1 MRIVW
6 LPQVIDD
13 LKRGREFLR
22 LQNVQAAQRAVLAIS
37 KMAALLAANPRFG
50 MMAREAPDFRDV
62 VVPFGRRNYVLR
74 YRIDGDDIVIVALR
88 HAREV
93 GFTDR

>member
-6 LPQVIDD
+6 LPQAIDD
-13 LKRGREFLR
+13 LKRVREFLR
-22 LQNVQAAQRAVLAIS
+22 PQNVEAAQRAVMAIS
-37 KMAALLAANPRFG
+37 KMAAVLAANPRFG
-50 MMAREAPDFRDV
+50 MMARETPDFRDV
-62 VVPFGRRNYVLR
+62 VIPFGRRIYVLR
-74 YRIDGDDIVIVALR
+74 CRIDDDDIVIVALR

>member
-6 LPQVIDD
+6 LPQAIDD
-13 LKRGREFLR
+13 LKRLREFLCP
-22 LQNVQAAQRAVLAIS
+22 QNVEAAHRAVLAIS

-88 HAREV
+88 HTREV

>member
-88 HAREV
+88 HTREV

>member
-62 VVPFGRRNYVLR
+62 VIPFGRRNYVLR